1 MDSESE
7 YYVTGIAL
15 SQFVLGGERL
25 GLPTRQLLRNCG
37 LDEQVHL
44 QPMARVPL
52 RSYERFL
59 LELILTS
66 GDEMLGFHIGQQVM
80 PSAYG
85 VIAVMGMGG
94 ATLRQSIETTAR
106 YQSLVSG
113 NVGELSLENH
123 DGALRIT
130 ICAVHQN
137 PVLRRHIFECVLV
150 LMARMYR
157 FVTGYPDLAP
167 RQVWLEYKPPSEEA
181 AGMVIREANCPVHF
195 GAATTGLELAP
206 ETLSVVLNEFGD
218 ESMRMAENLA
228 RQQLEQQQSGDSIG
242 QIRLLVHDLI
252 MTSTPRRELVADRLN
267 ISVRTLDRRLADA
280 GLTWQSLLDGL
291 RLQLARDCLAD
302 PGVTIREVAGRLG
315 FADIRA
321 FQRRFRVWT
330 GMTPSEYRQ
339 QQHCPH
345 LPPA

>member
-1 MDSESE
+1 VLDRDAE

-25 GLPTRQLLRNCG
+25 GLPTRQLLRSCG
-37 LDEQVHL
+37 MDEQVHL
-44 QPMARVPL
+44 QPMARVSL
-52 RSYERFL
+52 HSYERFL
-59 LELILTS
+59 LELILLS

-113 NVGELSLENH
+113 NVGELAMVER
-123 DGALRIT
+123 DGALLLTLR
-130 ICAVHQN
+130 AVHQN

-150 LMARMYR
+150 LLARMYR

-167 RQVWLEYKPPSEEA
+167 RRLWLEHKPPSEA
-181 AGMVIREANCPVHF
+181 AAAMIAREANCPIEY
-195 GAATTGLELAP
+195 GAATTGLEIAP
-206 ETLSVVLNEFGD
+206 ETLSAVLNEFGD
-218 ESMRMAENLA
+218 DAMRMAENLA
-228 RQQLEQQQSGDSIG
+228 RQQLDEQQRSGDGIG
-242 QIRLLVHDLI
+242 QIRLHVHDLM

-291 RLQLARDCLAD
+291 RLQLAREYLTD
-302 PGVTIREVAGRLG
+302 PGMTIREIAGRLG

-339 QQHCPH
+339 Q
-345 LPPA
+345 

>member
-1 MDSESE
+1 MNELDGGAD

-25 GLPTRQLLRNCG
+25 GLPTRQLLRSCG
-37 LDEQVHL
+37 LDEHVHL
-44 QPMARVPL
+44 QPMAKVPL
-52 RSYERFL
+52 HSYERFL
-59 LELILTS
+59 LELVLLS
-66 GDEMLGFHIGQQVM
+66 GDEMLGLHIGQQVM

-113 NVGELSLENH
+113 NIGDLALEDR

-130 ICAVHQN
+130 VRAVHQN

-150 LMARMYR
+150 LLARMYR

-167 RQVWLEYKPPSEEA
+167 RQIWLEYKPPSEEA
-181 AGMVIREANCPVHF
+181 AAMVIREANCPVKF

-206 ETLSVVLNEFGD
+206 ETLSLTLNEFGD

-228 RQQLEQQQSGDSIG
+228 RQQLEQQQSGDGIG
-242 QIRLLVHDLI
+242 QIRLQVHDLM
-252 MTSTPRRELVADRLN
+252 MTGTPRRELVADRLN

-291 RLQLARDCLAD
+291 RLQLARDYLTD
-302 PGVTIREVAGRLG
+302 PAMTIREIAGRLG

-339 QQHCPH
+339 Q
-345 LPPA
+345 